1 VLIFVSSTQLI
12 EARTIH
18 PSAHYR
24 VSNNSCVGGFGKAR
38 INKLSIVANSFLRKA
53 SIIGG
58 TSCTITRTNGGASGA
73 DGANGK
79 PAIDGTDGANG
90 GAFGTFKLA
99 RYSPSNGTTGQDNST
114 DGGGGGDGSGQLGT
128 SKNTGGEG
136 GGGGGGPSV
145 DVVANGGTINT
156 PADRANVFR
165 LGAAGR
171 GGLSGNGTVRAAD
184 GKRAPAHSF

>member
-1 VLIFVSSTQLI
+1 VSSTQLI

-156 PADRANVFR
+156 PAAPRRKTLA
-165 LGAAGR
+165 
-171 GGLSGNGTVRAAD
+171 RAAD